1 MIFIQNLKNC
11 LLLINIFLN
20 SMFFL
25 LYKQE
30 KSVAISLV
38 TLARLSIF
46 LKQKLLNKQN
56 FVKGKITKYECISFA
71 IIFIILKLIYVKI
84 TLICKSERSFTK
96 QILFFLYKK
105 VLRKAGCSLLFL
117 SSNQLNML
125 K

>member
-25 LYKQE
+25 LYKQG